1 MTTRTNRA
9 APSSRSTLDSV
20 SDASLGSLT
29 QPGARVDITCRAC
42 GSTRVTH
49 IGMELTD
56 GSDVDFVNCLACE
69 HRSWEHAGEV
79 VDVDVVLTKTRRVR

>member
-1 MTTRTNRA
+1 M
-9 APSSRSTLDSV
+9 
-20 SDASLGSLT
+20 
-29 QPGARVDITCRAC
+29 
-42 GSTRVTH
+42 TH

-56 GSDVDFVNCLACE
+56 GSEVDFVNCLACE